1 MKQPHMGLSIRAGV
15 ETPADNHRLDV
26 TCVGDTEP
34 IEAGL
39 VIRFESLLKV
49 FSSSVHFVG
58 LIDDIK
64 DISASEEEP
73 RHNKGRD
80 LEYPC

>member
-1 MKQPHMGLSIRAGV
+1 MEQPRMGLSIRAGV
-15 ETPADNHRLDV
+15 ETPADNHRLAV

-34 IEAGL
+34 IEAGH
-39 VIRFESLLKV
+39 VFRFESLLKV

-64 DISASEEEP
+64 GISASEEEP
-73 RHNKGRD
+73 RHNKERD